1 MQAKT
6 KSKIKLGVVL
16 VLVVLIAILGLSG
29 SLRVGKYRFYPFA
42 DFLKP
47 GLDLGGGVSAEYAAA
62 DANAED
68 LDSQLDSAAQT
79 LRARLEAL
87 DLNEATVARTDAGVR
102 VEVPD
107 ASGAEEDLAAIG
119 ATGHVEI
126 RDADGNAVLEGADL
140 SSPTVGA
147 VYDSESNPYGAVNFT
162 LSGAV
167 ADSFAETA
175 AEIAGQTLSVYLDD
189 ELIFSSTL
197 EQMISGNT
205 GFIALTNY
213 ADYAAGTR
221 AAQRLAAIL
230 ASGEL
235 PLEMETVRVENISP
249 LMGENAGTLVAVA
262 LCAALALAVI
272 GLIARYRLPGAA
284 AALGV
289 LVWALLTVILVCE
302 LSFVHLSLAGA
313 LGLLP
318 GLCMVAGG
326 FALLLERYARE
337 ASAGYAPLTA
347 LRRAKRPTLAAC
359 ADMGLVLLLAAA
371 AMYWLGGDAVKN
383 FASALLV
390 SAVCALAV
398 LLVLACFLVGNAL
411 RLSDKPYAVKA
422 SEKKFSLSPRACAA
436 IPAALVVVALVMQ
449 LCGAGLRPGL
459 DLGGGAVARYALGE
473 EYALADVAGAV
484 REAGVDGYQIVKAE
498 ATLPE
503 DESADETAGTTDEA
517 AGTEA
522 GDTTDETAGT
532 TDEAAGTETAGATD
546 ETTGTEAAGT
556 TDEAAGT
563 TDETAGTTDEAA
575 GTEAAG
581 TTDETAST
589 EAADSTDETAGTET
603 AGTEAAGTTD
613 ETAGTT
619 DEAAE
624 TGTTGD
630 AAETAATVAAG
641 TMTDVEIRVPGAD
654 AAALEAAQEALTTAL
669 AARYANAR
677 LVSIQNV
684 SAVGGAIGPAVLA
697 LLAACVLACVYIAIR
712 FGLSGAL
719 AALIS
724 CVCDAL
730 VAVAVAAIFG
740 WALRVELAFTA
751 AVAFAAVCSL
761 TAGALVLGR
770 YRETSRTPGM
780 ARASREEIIARDAPM
795 ALGRAAS
802 VAVPALLAAV
812 LMLVLGPSP
821 VRAAAVPVL
830 AGALSSLLS
839 ATQITG
845 RLWACLGARRKHS
858 K

>member
-126 RDADGNAVLEGADL
+126 RDEDGNAVLEGADL

-272 GLIARYRLPGAA
+272 GLIVRYRLPGAA

-459 DLGGGAVARYALGE
+459 DLGGGAVARYGLGE

-522 GDTTDETAGT
+522 TDT
-532 TDEAAGTETAGATD
+532 TD
-546 ETTGTEAAGT
+546 ETTGT
-556 TDEAAGT
+556 EAAGT

-669 AARYANAR
+669 TARYANAR

-719 AALIS
+719 AALAS

>member
-16 VLVVLIAILGLSG
+16 ALVVLIAILGLSG
-29 SLRVGKYRFYPFA
+29 SVRVGKYRFYPFA
-42 DFLKP
+42 DFLDP
-47 GLDLGGGVSAEYAAA
+47 GLDLGGGFSAEYAAA
-62 DANAED
+62 DASAEN
-68 LDSQLDSAAQT
+68 LDSLLDGAAQT
-79 LRARLEAL
+79 LRERLQAL

-107 ASGAEEDLAAIG
+107 ASGAEEDLTAIG

-126 RDADGNAVLEGADL
+126 RDADGNVVLEGADL

-147 VYDSESNPYGAVNFT
+147 VYDSENNPYGAVNFT
-162 LSGAV
+162 LTGAV

-197 EQMISGNT
+197 EQMISGNA
-205 GFIALTNY
+205 GFIAMTSY
-213 ADYAAGTR
+213 ADYAAGTH

-235 PLEMETVRVENISP
+235 PLEMETVRVESVSP
-249 LMGENAGTLVAVA
+249 LMGENAGSLVAAA
-262 LCAALALAVI
+262 LCAALVLAVI

-318 GLCMVAGG
+318 GLCAVAGG

-347 LRRAKRPTLAAC
+347 LRRARRPALVAC
-359 ADMGLVLLLAAA
+359 VDMCLVLLLSVA

-390 SAVCALAV
+390 SSICALAV
-398 LLVLACFLVGNAL
+398 LLILACFLVGNAL

-422 SEKKFSLSPRACAA
+422 SEKKFSLSPRACAV

-503 DESADETAGTTDEA
+503 DESADDTAGTTNETAGTEA
-517 AGTEA
+517 A
-522 GDTTDETAGT
+522 DTTDETAGT
-532 TDEAAGTETAGATD
+532 EAADTTDETAGTETTD
-546 ETTGTEAAGT
+546 TTGETAGTEAAGT
-556 TDEAAGT
+556 ADETAGTEATGT
-563 TDETAGTTDEAA
+563 TDETAGTET
-575 GTEAAG
+575 AG
-581 TTDETAST
+581 TTD
-589 EAADSTDETAGTET
+589 ET

-613 ETAGTT
+613 ETAGT
-619 DEAAE
+619 EA
-624 TGTTGD
+624 TGSANN

-641 TMTDVEIRVPGAD
+641 SMTDVEIRVPGTD
-654 AAALEAAQEALTTAL
+654 AAALETAQEALTTAL
-669 AARYANAR
+669 TARYANAR

-684 SAVGGAIGPAVLA
+684 SAVSDAIGPAVLA

-719 AALIS
+719 AALVS
-724 CVCDAL
+724 CVCDVL

-751 AVAFAAVCSL
+751 AAAFAAVCSL
-761 TAGALVLGR
+761 MAGALVLGR
-770 YRETSRTPGM
+770 YRETGRAPGM
-780 ARASREEIIARDAPM
+780 ARLSREEIIARDAPM

-812 LMLVLGPSP
+812 LMLILGPSP
-821 VRAAAVPVL
+821 VRAVAVPVL
-830 AGALSSLLS
+830 AGALSCLLS

-845 RLWACLGARRKHS
+845 RVWACLGARRKRS

>member
-62 DANAED
+62 DASAED

-126 RDADGNAVLEGADL
+126 RDEDGNAVLEGADL

-147 VYDSESNPYGAVNFT
+147 VYDSDSNPYGAVNFT

-347 LRRAKRPTLAAC
+347 LRRAKRPTLVAC
-359 ADMGLVLLLAAA
+359 ADMGLVLLLAVA

-503 DESADETAGTTDEA
+503 DESADETAGTTDET
-517 AGTEA
+517 AGTET

-532 TDEAAGTETAGATD
+532 TD
-546 ETTGTEAAGT
+546 EAAGT

-669 AARYANAR
+669 TARYANAR

-719 AALIS
+719 AALAS

-780 ARASREEIIARDAPM
+780 ARTSREEIIALDAPM

-812 LMLVLGPSP
+812 LMLILGPSP

>member
-62 DANAED
+62 DASAED

-126 RDADGNAVLEGADL
+126 RDEDGNAVLEGADL

-147 VYDSESNPYGAVNFT
+147 VYDSDSNPYGAVNFT

-272 GLIARYRLPGAA
+272 GLIVRYRLPGAA

-337 ASAGYAPLTA
+337 ASAGIAPLTA
-347 LRRAKRPTLAAC
+347 LRRAKRPTLVAC
-359 ADMGLVLLLAAA
+359 ADMGLVLLLAVA

-522 GDTTDETAGT
+522 TDT
-532 TDEAAGTETAGATD
+532 TD
-546 ETTGTEAAGT
+546 ETTGT
-556 TDEAAGT
+556 EAAGT

-581 TTDETAST
+581 TTDEAAGT

-719 AALIS
+719 AALAS

>member
-29 SLRVGKYRFYPFA
+29 SVRVGKYRFYPFA

-62 DANAED
+62 DASAEN
-68 LDSQLDSAAQT
+68 LESQLDSAAQT
-79 LRARLEAL
+79 LRARLETL

-126 RDADGNAVLEGADL
+126 RDEDGNAVLEGADL

-162 LSGAV
+162 LTGAV

-230 ASGEL
+230 SSGEL

-249 LMGENAGTLVAVA
+249 LMGENAGTLVTVA

-318 GLCMVAGG
+318 GLCVVVGG

-337 ASAGYAPLTA
+337 AGAGYAPLTA
-347 LRRAKRPTLAAC
+347 LRRAKRPALVAC
-359 ADMGLVLLLAAA
+359 ADMSLVLLLAVA
-371 AMYWLGGDAVKN
+371 AMYWLGGDAVKS

-390 SAVCALAV
+390 SALCALAV

-411 RLSDKPYAVKA
+411 RLSDKPYAAKA
-422 SEKKFSLSPRACAA
+422 SEKKFSLSPRACVV

-503 DESADETAGTTDEA
+503 DESADETAGTTDET

-522 GDTTDETAGT
+522 TGTTDETIST
-532 TDEAAGTETAGATD
+532 EAADTTNETA
-546 ETTGTEAAGT
+546 GTEAAGT

-563 TDETAGTTDEAA
+563 EATD
-575 GTEAAG
+575 
-581 TTDETAST
+581 
-589 EAADSTDETAGTET
+589 
-603 AGTEAAGTTD
+603 TTD

-624 TGTTGD
+624 TETTGD

-641 TMTDVEIRVPGAD
+641 SMTDVEIRVPGTD

-669 AARYANAR
+669 TARYANAR

-719 AALIS
+719 AALVS
-724 CVCDAL
+724 CVCDVL

-780 ARASREEIIARDAPM
+780 TRASREEIIARDASM
-795 ALGRAAS
+795 AHSRAAS

-812 LMLVLGPSP
+812 LLLILGPSP
-821 VRAAAVPVL
+821 VRAVAVPVL

>member
-29 SLRVGKYRFYPFA
+29 SVRVGKYRFYPFA

-62 DANAED
+62 DASAEN
-68 LDSQLDSAAQT
+68 LESQLDSAAQT

-162 LSGAV
+162 LTGAV

-230 ASGEL
+230 SSGEL

-249 LMGENAGTLVAVA
+249 LMGENAGTLVTVA

-318 GLCMVAGG
+318 GLCVVVGG

-347 LRRAKRPTLAAC
+347 LRRAKRPALVAC
-359 ADMGLVLLLAAA
+359 ADMSLVLLLAVA

-390 SAVCALAV
+390 SALCALAV

-411 RLSDKPYAVKA
+411 RLSDKPYAAKA
-422 SEKKFSLSPRACAA
+422 SEKKFSLSPRACVV

-503 DESADETAGTTDEA
+503 DESADETAGTTDET

-522 GDTTDETAGT
+522 TDTTDETT
-532 TDEAAGTETAGATD
+532 S
-546 ETTGTEAAGT
+546 TEAAGT
-556 TDEAAGT
+556 TNETAGTEAADTSDETAGTETAGT
-563 TDETAGTTDEAA
+563 TDETAGTTDETA
-575 GTEAAG
+575 GTE
-581 TTDETAST
+581 TNDT
-589 EAADSTDETAGTET
+589 TDETAGTET
-603 AGTEAAGTTD
+603 TGTTDETAGTEATDTTD

-624 TGTTGD
+624 TETTSD

-641 TMTDVEIRVPGAD
+641 SMTDVEIRVPGTD

-669 AARYANAR
+669 TARYANAR

-719 AALIS
+719 AALVS
-724 CVCDAL
+724 CVCDVL

-780 ARASREEIIARDAPM
+780 TRASREEIIARDASM
-795 ALGRAAS
+795 AHSRAAS

-812 LMLVLGPSP
+812 LLLILGPSP
-821 VRAAAVPVL
+821 VRAVAVPVL

>member
-29 SLRVGKYRFYPFA
+29 SVRVGKYRFYPFA

-62 DANAED
+62 DANAEN
-68 LDSQLDSAAQT
+68 LESQLDSAAQT

-126 RDADGNAVLEGADL
+126 RDEDGNAVLEGADL

-162 LSGAV
+162 LTGAV

-230 ASGEL
+230 SSGEL

-249 LMGENAGTLVAVA
+249 LMGENAGTLVTVA

-318 GLCMVAGG
+318 GLCVVVGG

-337 ASAGYAPLTA
+337 ASAGIAPLTA
-347 LRRAKRPTLAAC
+347 LRRAKRPALVAC
-359 ADMGLVLLLAAA
+359 ADMSLVLLLAVA
-371 AMYWLGGDAVKN
+371 AMYWLGGDAVKS

-390 SAVCALAV
+390 SALCALAV

-411 RLSDKPYAVKA
+411 RLSDKPYAAKA
-422 SEKKFSLSPRACAA
+422 SEKKFSLSPRACVV

-459 DLGGGAVARYALGE
+459 DLDGGAVARYALGE

-503 DESADETAGTTDEA
+503 DESADETAGTTDET
-517 AGTEA
+517 AGTETN
-522 GDTTDETAGT
+522 DTTDETAGT
-532 TDEAAGTETAGATD
+532 EATD
-546 ETTGTEAAGT
+546 
-556 TDEAAGT
+556 
-563 TDETAGTTDEAA
+563 
-575 GTEAAG
+575 
-581 TTDETAST
+581 
-589 EAADSTDETAGTET
+589 
-603 AGTEAAGTTD
+603 TTD

-624 TGTTGD
+624 TETTGD

-641 TMTDVEIRVPGAD
+641 SMTDVEIRVPGTD

-669 AARYANAR
+669 TARYANAR

-719 AALIS
+719 AALVS
-724 CVCDAL
+724 CVCDVL

-780 ARASREEIIARDAPM
+780 TRASREEIIARDASM
-795 ALGRAAS
+795 AHSRAAS

-812 LMLVLGPSP
+812 LLLILGPSP
-821 VRAAAVPVL
+821 VRAVAVPVL

>member
-62 DANAED
+62 DASAED

-126 RDADGNAVLEGADL
+126 RDEDGNAVLEGADL

-272 GLIARYRLPGAA
+272 GLIVRYRLSGAA

-459 DLGGGAVARYALGE
+459 DLGGGAVARYGLGE

-522 GDTTDETAGT
+522 TDT
-532 TDEAAGTETAGATD
+532 TD
-546 ETTGTEAAGT
+546 ETTGT
-556 TDEAAGT
+556 EAAGT

-669 AARYANAR
+669 TARYANAR

-751 AVAFAAVCSL
+751 AAAFAAVCSL

-780 ARASREEIIARDAPM
+780 ARTSREEIIALDAPM

-812 LMLVLGPSP
+812 LMLILGPSP

>member
-62 DANAED
+62 DASAED

-347 LRRAKRPTLAAC
+347 LRRAKRPTLVAC
-359 ADMGLVLLLAAA
+359 ADMGLVLLLAVA

-503 DESADETAGTTDEA
+503 DESADETAGTTDE
-517 AGTEA
+517 
-522 GDTTDETAGT
+522 TA
-532 TDEAAGTETAGATD
+532 
-546 ETTGTEAAGT
+546 GTEAAGT
-556 TDEAAGT
+556 TDETTGTTDEAAGTTDEAGTEAAGATDEAAGTEAADTTDEAAGTEAADT

-581 TTDETAST
+581 T
-589 EAADSTDETAGTET
+589 EAAD
-603 AGTEAAGTTD
+603 TTD
-613 ETAGTT
+613 EAAGTT

-641 TMTDVEIRVPGAD
+641 SMTDVEIRVPGAD

-669 AARYANAR
+669 TARYANAR

-719 AALIS
+719 AALAS

>member
-62 DANAED
+62 DASAED

-126 RDADGNAVLEGADL
+126 RDEDGNAVLEGADL

-147 VYDSESNPYGAVNFT
+147 VYDSDSNPYGAVNFT

-337 ASAGYAPLTA
+337 ASAGIAPLTA
-347 LRRAKRPTLAAC
+347 LRRAKRPTLVAC
-359 ADMGLVLLLAAA
+359 ADMGLVLLLAVA

-459 DLGGGAVARYALGE
+459 DLGGDAVARYALGE

-503 DESADETAGTTDEA
+503 DESADETAGTTDET
-517 AGTEA
+517 AGTET

-581 TTDETAST
+581 TTD
-589 EAADSTDETAGTET
+589 ET

-719 AALIS
+719 AALAS

>member
-29 SLRVGKYRFYPFA
+29 SVRVGKYRFYPFA

-62 DANAED
+62 DASAEN
-68 LDSQLDSAAQT
+68 LESQLDSAAQT
-79 LRARLEAL
+79 LRARLETL

-126 RDADGNAVLEGADL
+126 RDEDGNAVLEGADL

-162 LSGAV
+162 LTGAV

-230 ASGEL
+230 SSGEL

-249 LMGENAGTLVAVA
+249 LMGENAGTLVTVA

-318 GLCMVAGG
+318 GLCVVVGG

-347 LRRAKRPTLAAC
+347 LRRAKRPALVAC
-359 ADMGLVLLLAAA
+359 ADMSLVLLLAVA
-371 AMYWLGGDAVKN
+371 AMYWLGGDAVKS

-390 SAVCALAV
+390 SALCALAV

-411 RLSDKPYAVKA
+411 RLSDKPYAAKA
-422 SEKKFSLSPRACAA
+422 SEKKFSLSPRACVV

-484 REAGVDGYQIVKAE
+484 REAGVDGYQIIKAE

-503 DESADETAGTTDEA
+503 DESADETAGTTDET

-522 GDTTDETAGT
+522 TDTTDETT
-532 TDEAAGTETAGATD
+532 S
-546 ETTGTEAAGT
+546 TEAAGT
-556 TDEAAGT
+556 TDETAGAEAADT

-575 GTEAAG
+575 GTEAAD
-581 TTDETAST
+581 T
-589 EAADSTDETAGTET
+589 TDETAGTET
-603 AGTEAAGTTD
+603 NDTTDETAGTEATDTTD

-624 TGTTGD
+624 TETTGD

-641 TMTDVEIRVPGAD
+641 SMTDVEIRVPGTD

-669 AARYANAR
+669 TARYANAR

-719 AALIS
+719 AALVS
-724 CVCDAL
+724 CVCDVL

-780 ARASREEIIARDAPM
+780 TRASREEIIARDASM
-795 ALGRAAS
+795 AHSRAAS

-812 LMLVLGPSP
+812 LLLILGPSP
-821 VRAAAVPVL
+821 VRAVAVPVL

>member
-126 RDADGNAVLEGADL
+126 RDEDGNAVLEGADL

-272 GLIARYRLPGAA
+272 GLIVRYRLPGAA

-337 ASAGYAPLTA
+337 ASAGIAPLTA
-347 LRRAKRPTLAAC
+347 LRRAKRPTLVAC
-359 ADMGLVLLLAAA
+359 ADMGLVLLLAVA

-459 DLGGGAVARYALGE
+459 DLGGGAVARYGLGE

-522 GDTTDETAGT
+522 TDT
-532 TDEAAGTETAGATD
+532 TD
-546 ETTGTEAAGT
+546 ETTGT
-556 TDEAAGT
+556 EAAGT

-581 TTDETAST
+581 TTDEA
-589 EAADSTDETAGTET
+589 

-669 AARYANAR
+669 TARYANAR

-719 AALIS
+719 AALAS

>member
-29 SLRVGKYRFYPFA
+29 SVRVGKYRFYPFA
-42 DFLKP
+42 DYVKP
-47 GLDLGGGVSAEYAAA
+47 GLDLGGGESAEYAAA
-62 DANAED
+62 DASAEN
-68 LDSQLDSAAQT
+68 LESQLDSAAQT
-79 LRARLEAL
+79 LRARLETL

-126 RDADGNAVLEGADL
+126 RDEDGNAVLEGADL
-140 SSPTVGA
+140 FSPTVGA

-162 LSGAV
+162 LTGAV

-230 ASGEL
+230 SSGEL

-249 LMGENAGTLVAVA
+249 LMGENAGTLVTVA

-318 GLCMVAGG
+318 GLCVVVGG

-347 LRRAKRPTLAAC
+347 LRRAKRPALVAC
-359 ADMGLVLLLAAA
+359 ADMSLVLLLAVA
-371 AMYWLGGDAVKN
+371 AMYWLGGDAVKS

-390 SAVCALAV
+390 SALCALAV

-411 RLSDKPYAVKA
+411 RLSDKPYAAKA
-422 SEKKFSLSPRACAA
+422 SEKKFSLSPRACVV

-449 LCGAGLRPGL
+449 LCGAGPRPGL
-459 DLGGGAVARYALGE
+459 DLDGGAVARYALGE

-503 DESADETAGTTDEA
+503 DESADETAGTTDET

-522 GDTTDETAGT
+522 TGTTDETIST
-532 TDEAAGTETAGATD
+532 EAADTTNETA
-546 ETTGTEAAGT
+546 GTEAAGT

-563 TDETAGTTDEAA
+563 EATDTTDETTS
-575 GTEAAG
+575 TEAAG
-581 TTDETAST
+581 TTDETAGT
-589 EAADSTDETAGTET
+589 ETNDTTDETAGTEAT
-603 AGTEAAGTTD
+603 DTTD

-624 TGTTGD
+624 TETTGD

-641 TMTDVEIRVPGAD
+641 SMTDVEIRVPGTD

-669 AARYANAR
+669 TARYANAR

-719 AALIS
+719 AALVS
-724 CVCDAL
+724 CVCDVL

-780 ARASREEIIARDAPM
+780 TRASREEIIARDASM
-795 ALGRAAS
+795 AHSRAAS
-802 VAVPALLAAV
+802 VAVSALLAAV
-812 LMLVLGPSP
+812 LLLILGPSP
-821 VRAAAVPVL
+821 VRAVAVPVL

>member
-272 GLIARYRLPGAA
+272 GLIVRYRLPGAA

-318 GLCMVAGG
+318 GLCVVVGG

-337 ASAGYAPLTA
+337 AGAGYAPLTA
-347 LRRAKRPTLAAC
+347 LRRAKRPTLVAC
-359 ADMGLVLLLAAA
+359 ADMGLVLLLAVA

-459 DLGGGAVARYALGE
+459 DLGGGAVARYGLGE

-522 GDTTDETAGT
+522 TDT
-532 TDEAAGTETAGATD
+532 TD
-546 ETTGTEAAGT
+546 ETTGT
-556 TDEAAGT
+556 EAAGT

-589 EAADSTDETAGTET
+589 EAADITDETAGTET

-669 AARYANAR
+669 TARYANAR

-719 AALIS
+719 AALAS

>member
-272 GLIARYRLPGAA
+272 GLIVRYRLPGAA

-359 ADMGLVLLLAAA
+359 ADMGLVLLLAVA

-459 DLGGGAVARYALGE
+459 DLGGGAVARYGLGE

-522 GDTTDETAGT
+522 TDT
-532 TDEAAGTETAGATD
+532 TD
-546 ETTGTEAAGT
+546 ETTGT
-556 TDEAAGT
+556 EAAGT

-669 AARYANAR
+669 TARYANAR

-719 AALIS
+719 AALAS

>member
-272 GLIARYRLPGAA
+272 GLIVRYRLPGAA

-459 DLGGGAVARYALGE
+459 DLGGGAVARYGLGE

-522 GDTTDETAGT
+522 TDT
-532 TDEAAGTETAGATD
+532 TD
-546 ETTGTEAAGT
+546 ETTGT
-556 TDEAAGT
+556 EAAGT

-719 AALIS
+719 AALAS

>member
-29 SLRVGKYRFYPFA
+29 SVRVGKYRFYPFA

-62 DANAED
+62 DASAEN
-68 LDSQLDSAAQT
+68 LESQLDSAAQT

-126 RDADGNAVLEGADL
+126 RDEDGNAVLEGADL

-272 GLIARYRLPGAA
+272 GLIVRYRLPGAA

-459 DLGGGAVARYALGE
+459 DLGGGAVARYGLGE

-522 GDTTDETAGT
+522 TDT
-532 TDEAAGTETAGATD
+532 TD
-546 ETTGTEAAGT
+546 ETTGT
-556 TDEAAGT
+556 EAAGT

-669 AARYANAR
+669 TARYANAR

-719 AALIS
+719 AALAS

>member
-29 SLRVGKYRFYPFA
+29 SVRVGKYRFYPFA

-62 DANAED
+62 DASAEN
-68 LDSQLDSAAQT
+68 LESQLDSAAQT

-126 RDADGNAVLEGADL
+126 RDEDGNAVLEGADL

-147 VYDSESNPYGAVNFT
+147 VYDSDSNPYGAVNFT
-162 LSGAV
+162 LTGAV

-230 ASGEL
+230 SSGEL

-249 LMGENAGTLVAVA
+249 LMGENAGTLVTVA

-272 GLIARYRLPGAA
+272 GLIACYRLPGAA

-318 GLCMVAGG
+318 GLCVVVGG

-337 ASAGYAPLTA
+337 AGAGYAPLTA
-347 LRRAKRPTLAAC
+347 LRRAKRPALVAC
-359 ADMGLVLLLAAA
+359 ADMSLVLLLAVA
-371 AMYWLGGDAVKN
+371 AMYWLGGDAVKS

-390 SAVCALAV
+390 SALCALAV

-411 RLSDKPYAVKA
+411 RLSDKPYAAKA
-422 SEKKFSLSPRACAA
+422 SEKKFSLSPRACVV

-473 EYALADVAGAV
+473 EYALEDVAGAV
-484 REAGVDGYQIVKAE
+484 REAGVDGYQIIKAE

-503 DESADETAGTTDEA
+503 DESADETAGTTDET

-522 GDTTDETAGT
+522 TDTTDETTSTEAADT
-532 TDEAAGTETAGATD
+532 TNKTAGTED
-546 ETTGTEAAGT
+546 
-556 TDEAAGT
+556 AGT
-563 TDETAGTTDEAA
+563 TDETAGTEATD
-575 GTEAAG
+575 
-581 TTDETAST
+581 
-589 EAADSTDETAGTET
+589 
-603 AGTEAAGTTD
+603 TTD

-624 TGTTGD
+624 TETTGD

-641 TMTDVEIRVPGAD
+641 SMTDVEIRVPGTD

-669 AARYANAR
+669 TARYANAR

-719 AALIS
+719 AALVS
-724 CVCDAL
+724 CVCDVL

-780 ARASREEIIARDAPM
+780 TRASREEIIARDASM
-795 ALGRAAS
+795 AHSRAAS

-812 LMLVLGPSP
+812 LLLILGPSP
-821 VRAAAVPVL
+821 VRAVAVPVL

>member
-272 GLIARYRLPGAA
+272 GLIVRYRLPGAA

-459 DLGGGAVARYALGE
+459 DLGGGAVARYGLGE

-522 GDTTDETAGT
+522 TDT
-532 TDEAAGTETAGATD
+532 TD
-546 ETTGTEAAGT
+546 ETTGT
-556 TDEAAGT
+556 EAAGT

-669 AARYANAR
+669 TARYANAR

-719 AALIS
+719 AALAS

>member
-62 DANAED
+62 DASAEN
-68 LDSQLDSAAQT
+68 LESQLDSAAQT

-126 RDADGNAVLEGADL
+126 RDEDGNAVLEGADL

-162 LSGAV
+162 LTGAV

-272 GLIARYRLPGAA
+272 GLIVRYRLPGAA

-459 DLGGGAVARYALGE
+459 DLGGGAVARYGLGE

-522 GDTTDETAGT
+522 TDT
-532 TDEAAGTETAGATD
+532 TD
-546 ETTGTEAAGT
+546 ETTGT
-556 TDEAAGT
+556 EAAGT

-669 AARYANAR
+669 TARYANAR

-719 AALIS
+719 AALAS

>member
-272 GLIARYRLPGAA
+272 GLIVRYRLPGAA

-522 GDTTDETAGT
+522 TDT
-532 TDEAAGTETAGATD
+532 TD

-669 AARYANAR
+669 TARYANAR

-719 AALIS
+719 AALAS

>member
-62 DANAED
+62 DASAED

-107 ASGAEEDLAAIG
+107 ASGTEEDLAAIG

-147 VYDSESNPYGAVNFT
+147 VYDSDSNPYGAVNFT

-347 LRRAKRPTLAAC
+347 LRRAKRPTLVAC
-359 ADMGLVLLLAAA
+359 ADMGLVLLLAVA

-503 DESADETAGTTDEA
+503 DESADETAGTTDET
-517 AGTEA
+517 AGTET

-581 TTDETAST
+581 TTDETA
-589 EAADSTDETAGTET
+589 
-603 AGTEAAGTTD
+603 GTEAAGTTD
-613 ETAGTT
+613 EAAGTT

-641 TMTDVEIRVPGAD
+641 SMTDVEIRVPGAD

-669 AARYANAR
+669 TARYANAR

-719 AALIS
+719 AALAS

>member
-272 GLIARYRLPGAA
+272 GLIVRYRLSGAA

-459 DLGGGAVARYALGE
+459 DLGGGAVARYGLGE

-522 GDTTDETAGT
+522 TDT
-532 TDEAAGTETAGATD
+532 TD
-546 ETTGTEAAGT
+546 ETTGT
-556 TDEAAGT
+556 EAAGT

-669 AARYANAR
+669 TARYANAR

-719 AALIS
+719 AALAS

>member
-1 MQAKT
+1 M
-6 KSKIKLGVVL
+6 
-16 VLVVLIAILGLSG
+16 
-29 SLRVGKYRFYPFA
+29 
-42 DFLKP
+42 
-47 GLDLGGGVSAEYAAA
+47 
-62 DANAED
+62 
-68 LDSQLDSAAQT
+68 
-79 LRARLEAL
+79 
-87 DLNEATVARTDAGVR
+87 
-102 VEVPD
+102 
-107 ASGAEEDLAAIG
+107 
-119 ATGHVEI
+119 
-126 RDADGNAVLEGADL
+126 
-140 SSPTVGA
+140 
-147 VYDSESNPYGAVNFT
+147 
-162 LSGAV
+162 
-167 ADSFAETA
+167 
-175 AEIAGQTLSVYLDD
+175 
-189 ELIFSSTL
+189 
-197 EQMISGNT
+197 
-205 GFIALTNY
+205 
-213 ADYAAGTR
+213 
-221 AAQRLAAIL
+221 
-230 ASGEL
+230 
-235 PLEMETVRVENISP
+235 
-249 LMGENAGTLVAVA
+249 
-262 LCAALALAVI
+262 
-272 GLIARYRLPGAA
+272 
-284 AALGV
+284 
-289 LVWALLTVILVCE
+289 
-302 LSFVHLSLAGA
+302 
-313 LGLLP
+313 
-318 GLCMVAGG
+318 
-326 FALLLERYARE
+326 
-337 ASAGYAPLTA
+337 
-347 LRRAKRPTLAAC
+347 
-359 ADMGLVLLLAAA
+359 
-371 AMYWLGGDAVKN
+371 KN

-459 DLGGGAVARYALGE
+459 DLGGGAVARYGLGE

-522 GDTTDETAGT
+522 TDT
-532 TDEAAGTETAGATD
+532 TD
-546 ETTGTEAAGT
+546 ETTGT
-556 TDEAAGT
+556 EAAGT

-669 AARYANAR
+669 TARYANAR

-751 AVAFAAVCSL
+751 AAAFAAVCSL

-780 ARASREEIIARDAPM
+780 ARTSREEIIALDAPM

>member
-272 GLIARYRLPGAA
+272 GLIVRYRLPGAA

-459 DLGGGAVARYALGE
+459 DLGGGAVARYGLGE

-503 DESADETAGTTDEA
+503 DESADETAGTTDET

-522 GDTTDETAGT
+522 TDTTDETT
-532 TDEAAGTETAGATD
+532 
-546 ETTGTEAAGT
+546 
-556 TDEAAGT
+556 
-563 TDETAGTTDEAA
+563 
-575 GTEAAG
+575 
-581 TTDETAST
+581 
-589 EAADSTDETAGTET
+589 
-603 AGTEAAGTTD
+603 GTEAAGTTD

-669 AARYANAR
+669 TARYANAR

-719 AALIS
+719 AALAS